1 MAFDFTNPYG
11 MVTGQ
16 PNIGPITPQMPQPP
30 QTPNPMGGGKNDK
43 LSLMLYALGGALK
56 GDKNFVQSTMQLQQ
70 MQEGK
75 RKQEEQNKLW
85 EKFKTEHSID
95 PKVADLGDMMN
106 PNQRL
111 ELMMKTIGGGKT
123 GSSKRLSVFD
133 PKTRQPVAT
142 ILESDFAGIAQA
154 EAKGY
159 IVAPLSGP
167 STSSAVSSERFGV
180 YDSNTNE
187 LIGSVLKTN
196 TKAIAEF
203 EKNGKIIGQLRSPSK
218 TSSQVELYQLVD
230 KDNNFIKNI
239 TETDFVK
246 GLTDKTLPEGAKLTS
261 IPTGTQAAPTPE
273 KGLGEIKGWNDDD
286 GLLERAKGFNGLV
299 SSGNRIIENLYKNPG
314 SVLITGDISQVFS
327 QMSEE
332 MSAMGYLIDPKK
344 KDSFVNKATSNVRNQ
359 FRDLAASTSITESQL
374 LDFAYQIAKVRGQ
387 EGRGLS
393 DQDFKNFQKIIS
405 AGRTADQ
412 KIAALTNFIEGIQVE
427 VESALEQE
435 KKYRE
440 IQANRNE
447 EDKEAAYVLQGI
459 EDVYSVGFGSIFNP
473 YAQQTPSA
481 SSLQNDPLGIR

>member
-1 MAFDFTNPYG
+1 MAIGNFL
-11 MVTGQ
+11 TGLGQ
-16 PNIGPITPQMPQPP
+16 RVGRGLTEVGGYDPMQKVSPEEEKIRRQAGLENLQRSLGRTSAILSGDPQRLA
-30 QTPNPMGGGKNDK
+30 
-43 LSLMLYALGGALK
+43 LSA
-56 GDKNFVQSTMQLQQ
+56 
-70 MQEGK
+70 K
-75 RKQEEQNKLW
+75 RDEAAKQERLLQELGKDPRYAEQIKLL
-85 EKFKTEHSID
+85 KAGLD
-95 PKVADLGDMMN
+95 P
-106 PNQRL
+106 RL
-111 ELMMKTIGGGKT
+111 ATGTTKA

-142 ILESDFAGIAQA
+142 VLESDFQGIAQA
-154 EAKGY
+154 EADGY
-159 IVAPLSGP
+159 IVAPLAGP

-180 YDSNTNE
+180 YDPNTNE
-187 LIGSVLKTN
+187 LTGSVLKTN

-203 EKNGKIIGQLRSPSK
+203 EKKGKIIGQLRSPTK

-246 GLTDKTLPEGAKLTS
+246 GLTDKTLPVGAKLTS

-273 KGLGEIKGWNDDD
+273 EGLGEIKGWDDDD
-286 GLLERAKGFNGLV
+286 GLLNRAKGFNGLV

-314 SVLITGDISQVFS
+314 SVLITGDISQVFT

-344 KDSFVNKATSNVRNQ
+344 KDAFVNKATSNVRNQ

-427 VESALEQE
+427 VESALGQE

-440 IQANRNE
+440 LQANRNE

-459 EDVYSVGFGSIFNP
+459 EDVYSVGFQPIFNP

-481 SSLQNDPLGIR
+481 KGTTIDDPLGIR

>member
-1 MAFDFTNPYG
+1 MAVYDLSNINKVLGNMSTAQPTPLTNSTSQLMQGIKSFKAPT
-11 MVTGQ
+11 V
-16 PNIGPITPQMPQPP
+16 PQPKETYGTRVSNNLIGYAGYDASEP
-30 QTPNPMGGGKNDK
+30 VSEAERKKRRLQGLRK
-43 LSLMLYALGGALK
+43 LSDKMSIRAAYLTGDPRQIALAQEREK
-56 GDKNFVQSTMQLQQ
+56 AMQ
-70 MQEGK
+70 
-75 RKQEEQNKLW
+75 
-85 EKFKTEHSID
+85 TT
-95 PKVADLGDMMN
+95 P
-106 PNQRL
+106 
-111 ELMMKTIGGGKT
+111 KT

-154 EAKGY
+154 EAEGY

-314 SVLITGDISQVFS
+314 SVLITGDISQVFA

-332 MSAMGYLIDPKK
+332 MSAIGYLIDPKK
-344 KDSFVNKATSNVRNQ
+344 KDAFVNKATSNVRDQ

-427 VESALEQE
+427 VESALGQE

>member
-1 MAFDFTNPYG
+1 
-11 MVTGQ
+11 MVGIQ
-16 PNIGPITPQMPQPP
+16 PEIGTITPPP
-30 QTPNPMGGGKNDK
+30 TPAPAIPGFTGFGDRLATIGGFGDDPNELKTQEELAKMTQAQIDEYTKQRKMARRSGVSEALIQFGEALQGKPAVENA
-43 LSLMLYALGGALK
+43 M
-56 GDKNFVQSTMQLQQ
+56 
-70 MQEGK
+70 K
-75 RKQEEQNKLW
+75 RKQALQNMEMQKQYQAEYQSAIQAAEKTNPAQARLLRSLTLPGYVSLQQKRAEQML
-85 EKFKTEHSID
+85 
-95 PKVADLGDMMN
+95 L
-106 PNQRL
+106 
-111 ELMMKTIGGGKT
+111 GGG
-123 GSSKRLSVFD
+123 GS
-133 PKTRQPVAT
+133 Q
-142 ILESDFAGIAQA
+142 
-154 EAKGY
+154 
-159 IVAPLSGP
+159 
-167 STSSAVSSERFGV
+167 ERFGV
-180 YDSNTNE
+180 YGLDNK
-187 LIGSVLKTN
+187 LIGTVLKSDQKT
-196 TKAIAEF
+196 IAEI
-203 EKNGKIIGQLRSPSK
+203 EKNPNQLIGQLRSPTK

-314 SVLITGDISQVFS
+314 SVLITGDISQVFA

-332 MSAMGYLIDPKK
+332 MSAIGYLIDPKK
-344 KDSFVNKATSNVRNQ
+344 KDAFVNKATSNVRDQ